1 MGISSPPP
9 TQQAFTPK
17 PAQPPRPQQQTQ
29 QLSPASSDPFASL
42 STTPRTASPFQFQ
55 QSLKS
60 ASPAP
65 QMSSSGGANLLGLS
79 SPMAPPQQQQPQP
92 AHAPAQAQPA
102 ATDDEWTFSSALPD
116 QPHDLTVLNSSVN
129 VIFNVSRQSDDIILI
144 KSRVS
149 NNTFQ
154 PVSELTFQLAVT
166 KVRLFPL

>member
-9 TQQAFTPK
+9 TQQTVNPK
-17 PAQPPRPQQQTQ
+17 PAQPARAQQQAQ

-65 QMSSSGGANLLGLS
+65 PISSSGGANLLGLS
-79 SPMAPPQQQQPQP
+79 SSPAPPQQQQPPP
-92 AHAPAQAQPA
+92 AQAQAQPA

-129 VIFNVSRQSDDIILI
+129 VVFNVSRQSDDIILI

-149 NNTFQ
+149 NNTLQ